1 MPSLRKHEAEIHVC
15 RWCRRARDVAA
26 GEDERQ
32 WSLRPQLICTFDMN
46 HTYELRVHRRG
57 HRLKQEELA
66 HLLGVTPSMI
76 VRMEQGAKAQVA
88 CLELVIGL
96 EVVFGKPLSQTLA
109 ALHTHVEDAM
119 LRNQKS

>member
-1 MPSLRKHEAEIHVC
+1 
-15 RWCRRARDVAA
+15 
-26 GEDERQ
+26 
-32 WSLRPQLICTFDMN
+32 MN

-109 ALHTHVEDAM
+109 ALHTHVADAM
-119 LRNQKS
+119 MHRAPEIAKVWRTLGDAEERKRVDA